1 MGQLDLAQLDN
12 PSLGNI
18 LEARAKQDGDDI
30 LLLFEDQRI
39 TCAQFD
45 ERANHAANGLLQL
58 GVRKGDKVCLW
69 LPNCPEWLYLW
80 LGMAKIGAVL
90 VPVLPVMSGSHL
102 THLIN
107 HSDAETVIAHS
118 SFIDAFNAVADSLEN
133 VKNVV
138 VDARESPG
146 GALELPFST
155 IAMEQ
160 LFDSLA
166 DPPGIEVGYPDVSH
180 IVYTSGTTG
189 FPKGLLRRHPA
200 PGVRPH
206 GPPFQEYGL
215 DPGEVVY
222 TCYALHTSFSDFIGC
237 IVGGLIAAVSREKR
251 IDSFWDDIRRYDA
264 VAFNYFADLIPA
276 LLKQPEKENDRD
288 NPARW
293 CSGIVAP
300 RDPETIS
307 TFENRFGVKIIE
319 TFGAAETGDV
329 TINWE
334 GKPGSI
340 GKPLPQWEVKIVD
353 DEGNEVGPNVV
364 GEIVHRHRSGE
375 PVVVEYYKMPE
386 KSADKTRDGWYH
398 SDDLG
403 YKDEEGYL
411 YFADR
416 KLDVIKREGKKI
428 IASAIEAVV
437 CQHDSVVEC
446 AAVGVPCDLEN
457 DEIKLC
463 VIREEGKSVAPE
475 DLYAYCVENLEEDSL
490 PRYIQFRDGLPKN
503 ARGKV
508 QRYKLRGEGV
518 TEDTW
523 DTRASGHED

>member
-1 MGQLDLAQLDN
+1 M
-12 PSLGNI
+12 
-18 LEARAKQDGDDI
+18 
-30 LLLFEDQRI
+30 
-39 TCAQFD
+39 
-45 ERANHAANGLLQL
+45 
-58 GVRKGDKVCLW
+58 
-69 LPNCPEWLYLW
+69 
-80 LGMAKIGAVL
+80 
-90 VPVLPVMSGSHL
+90 
-102 THLIN
+102 
-107 HSDAETVIAHS
+107 
-118 SFIDAFNAVADSLEN
+118 
-133 VKNVV
+133 
-138 VDARESPG
+138 
-146 GALELPFST
+146 
-155 IAMEQ
+155 
-160 LFDSLA
+160 
-166 DPPGIEVGYPDVSH
+166 
-180 IVYTSGTTG
+180 
-189 FPKGLLRRHPA
+189 
-200 PGVRPH
+200 
-206 GPPFQEYGL
+206 
-215 DPGEVVY
+215 
-222 TCYALHTSFSDFIGC
+222 
-237 IVGGLIAAVSREKR
+237 
-251 IDSFWDDIRRYDA
+251 
-264 VAFNYFADLIPA
+264 
-276 LLKQPEKENDRD
+276 
-288 NPARW
+288 
-293 CSGIVAP
+293 AP

-375 PVVVEYYKMPE
+375 PIVVEYYKMPE

-437 CQHDSVVEC
+437 CRHDSVAEC
-446 AAVGVPCDLEN
+446 AAVGVPCGPED

-463 VIREEGKSVAPE
+463 VIREEAKTVARE
-475 DLYAYCVENLEEDSL
+475 DLYAYCVENLEDDSL